1 MDVCEEVEL
10 EDAEDKVLLLEYE
23 EQSAGT
29 SEA

>member
-10 EDAEDKVLLLEYE
+10 EGAEDKVLLLADE
-23 EQSAGT
+23 EQSART